1 MSAVTIRNLDHSV
14 KLELRKRAAARGVSM
29 EQHLRDLIME
39 SLARPSKR
47 RLLSVEEIL
56 ALGVKPERDFDQK
69 KVSDELYSYLEE
81 E

>member
-39 SLARPSKR
+39 SLATPPKR
-47 RLLSVEEIL
+47 RLLSVDEL
-56 ALGVKPERDFDQK
+56 LPLGLEPERDFDPK
-69 KVSDELYSYLEE
+69 
-81 E
+81 